1 MKKKMTKGL
10 VLALVGVFAVACLG
24 LAACGGSGSNSSS
37 SSSQKSE
44 ASYKLV
50 QDGTLKVATSPD
62 YKPMEYQEGSDITG
76 FDVALIG
83 EIANRMGLKADVQS
97 QAFDTLVT
105 QVAGGS
111 DFDCAI
117 SSITINDERSQT
129 VAFTDPYYDSN
140 LAIVVLKDSGITSRD
155 QLANAEVAAQSGSSG
170 EEWAKEN
177 LPNAKYTPFQETP
190 DALAALRT
198 GKVKAVI
205 YDEPAAENHV
215 ANEYKDCSILE
226 VIPTGEQYGII
237 VNKDNGALA
246 EVMNEQIKAIVDDGT
261 MDKLKKQYIG

>member
-10 VLALVGVFAVACLG
+10 VLALVGVLAVACLG
-24 LAACGGSGSNSSS
+24 LAACGGSGSNSSN
-37 SSSQKSE
+37 SSSQK
-44 ASYKLV
+44 SYKLV

-129 VAFTDPYYDSN
+129 VTFTDPYYDSN

-155 QLANAEVAAQSGSSG
+155 QLADAEVAAQSGSSG

-246 EVMNEQIKAIVDDGT
+246 EAMNEQIKAIVDDGT